1 LDRDL
6 RHSPQALELACC
18 QPLTALSAVQNHFLR
33 TCQHYPSVAM
43 SSIPFAGFV
52 ADDTS
57 AHSTKL
63 EKIVA
68 PYRSQAGSGRKGR
81 QRVIETRCL
90 LQEMFGVLGYRP
102 TEHYAWTSIKSATR
116 PILKSSFLA
125 TAYEVYQRFR
135 FRHNLTP
142 SHSVHSLAAIR
153 ILSGPHPERNPP
165 IVENGL
171 SAVEISPQNPQTIRI
186 FPGSLAFPGLDF
198 PSSLDLAFPRHFRSL
213 APALRSRRP
222 PAAV

>member
-1 LDRDL
+1 
-6 RHSPQALELACC
+6 
-18 QPLTALSAVQNHFLR
+18 
-33 TCQHYPSVAM
+33 M

-171 SAVEISPQNPQTIRI
+171 SAVEISPENPQTVRI
-186 FPGSLAFPGLDF
+186 SPGSLAFPQQIGSRISPADWIAHF
-198 PSSLDLAFPRHFRSL
+198 PGIAFPRHSASL
-213 APALRSRRP
+213 ARALRSRRP